1 MTKPVVLAV
10 DGGNSKVDVAL
21 LAADGRVLAAVR
33 GPTVSHQAIRL
44 ADSER
49 RFRHLVEIVRAAA
62 GVAPGRRVPLGVA
75 CLAGADYPA
84 DIRHLRTA
92 LADASGSEELV
103 VLNDTYAALRA
114 GATRPW
120 GIALICGQG
129 INGAA
134 VSVDGRRT
142 RFAGVGDIAGDWGGG
157 GSVGQAG
164 LAAAVRGQDGR
175 GPRTTLERSLP
186 SFLGLRRPDQVT
198 YAYYAGRLDE
208 HRIGDLAP
216 TVFATALDGDPV
228 ARSIIDRL
236 ADELVVMAAALARR
250 ANLVRRDPDVVLG
263 GSVFRTDDA
272 AFHERVRSGVLAA
285 VPAARIVRLASP
297 PVLGAALLGLD
308 RLAPSGVTEATVTAR
323 ARAGLDAWNAT
334 AEVVTTS

>member
-10 DGGNSKVDVAL
+10 DGGNSKVDIAL
-21 LAADGRVLAAVR
+21 LAADGQVLAAVR

-49 RFRHLVEIVRAAA
+49 RFRHLVEIVRDAA
-62 GVAPGRRVPLGVA
+62 GVAPDHRVPLAVA

-92 LADASGSEELV
+92 LGRAPDPRAL

-164 LAAAVRGQDGR
+164 LAAAVRARMGEGR
-175 GPRTTLERSLP
+175 GRRSNGR
-186 SFLGLRRPDQVT
+186 SRRVLGLRRPDQ
-198 YAYYAGRLDE
+198 
-208 HRIGDLAP
+208 
-216 TVFATALDGDPV
+216 
-228 ARSIIDRL
+228 
-236 ADELVVMAAALARR
+236 
-250 ANLVRRDPDVVLG
+250 
-263 GSVFRTDDA
+263 
-272 AFHERVRSGVLAA
+272 
-285 VPAARIVRLASP
+285 
-297 PVLGAALLGLD
+297 
-308 RLAPSGVTEATVTAR
+308 
-323 ARAGLDAWNAT
+323 
-334 AEVVTTS
+334 